1 MPDPVPS
8 PGTDGPPLGGWPR
21 VYALVCVLAVV
32 VMLLLWWFTA
42 HFNLRMEAA

>member
-1 MPDPVPS
+1 MPDLAPPPAS
-8 PGTDGPPLGGWPR
+8 ERPPLGSWPR

-42 HFNLRMEAA
+42 HFNLRVESA